1 MAVLMLAAEKHETT
15 PFAPVSLRQVD
26 SPRHLYRAT

>member
-15 PFAPVSLRQVD
+15 PFAPVS
-26 SPRHLYRAT
+26 PRHAGNYLFLDH